1 MPGPSLLKRPEKLS
15 SLAVETV
22 DDAAAEPEKASSG
35 QKSGQTSGGQKSGG
49 QKSGGQ
55 RSGGQKSGGPLRD
68 SGSAGRRSVRAKK
81 RSPYAVVG
89 AGPSSSGLSK
99 HMEDASLDSPGPVS
113 ARTRSRMRLQQA
125 GKSAA
130 RGGSVLEQWK
140 ARQTQSDCAFTSDGS
155 SVVLKHWKEKGF
167 SAAPGGKSILD
178 QWR

>member
-68 SGSAGRRSVRAKK
+68 SGSAGRRSARAKK
-81 RSPYAVVG
+81 RSPYAVAG

-99 HMEDASLDSPGPVS
+99 HMEDAHDTTEGHHHLFDAISLHCQYILSVKNTTLNIQC
-113 ARTRSRMRLQQA
+113 TRHIHKHVM
-125 GKSAA
+125 KH
-130 RGGSVLEQWK
+130 
-140 ARQTQSDCAFTSDGS
+140 
-155 SVVLKHWKEKGF
+155 LKHFK
-167 SAAPGGKSILD
+167 
-178 QWR
+178 